1 MARKTKAEALKTR
14 QHLIDVAITLFAK
27 NGVSTTTLADIADA
41 AGMTRGAIYWHFD
54 SKVSLFNEIWNIQ
67 PYVAQEIRRKLKQ
80 KNLNNDLQFLRET
93 IIEVL
98 RFIST
103 DYRQHQLLQILY
115 HTCEFNGEMYSERE
129 IRERFWFNRERM
141 RKLLRSCI
149 SKGQIPINTDIELT
163 ITIVHGYLS
172 GIVKNWLM
180 QPENLDLYEQ
190 APKLVDNL
198 LVMLTK
204 TAR

>member
-1 MARKTKAEALKTR
+1 MARKTKADALKTR

-67 PYVAQEIRRKLKQ
+67 SCITLEIRRKLKIQ
-80 KNLNNDLQFLRET
+80 NPDNDLKLLREI
-93 IIEVL
+93 IIETL
-98 RFIST
+98 KFIST
-103 DYRQHQLLQILY
+103 DRRQHELLQILY

-129 IRERFWFNRERM
+129 IRERYWFNRERM
-141 RKLLRSCI
+141 KKLLRNCI
-149 SKGQIPINTDIELT
+149 SKGQIPVNTNVELT
-163 ITIVHGYLS
+163 ITIIHGYLS

-180 QPENLDLYEQ
+180 QPENLNLYEQ
-190 APKLVDNL
+190 APEVVDNL
-198 LVMLTK
+198 ILMLK
-204 TAR
+204 KSA

>member
-14 QHLIDVAITLFAK
+14 QHLLDVAITLFAK

-67 PYVAQEIRRKLKQ
+67 SCIALEIRRKLKIQ
-80 KNLNNDLQFLRET
+80 NPDNDLKLLREI
-93 IIEVL
+93 IIETL
-98 RFIST
+98 KFIST
-103 DYRQHQLLQILY
+103 DRRQHELLQILY

-129 IRERFWFNRERM
+129 IRERYWFNRERM
-141 RKLLRSCI
+141 KKLLRNCI
-149 SKGQIPINTDIELT
+149 SKGQIPVNTNIELT
-163 ITIVHGYLS
+163 ITIIHGYLS

-180 QPENLDLYEQ
+180 QPENLNLYEQ
-190 APKLVDNL
+190 APEVVDNL
-198 LVMLTK
+198 FLMLTK
-204 TAR
+204 SA

>member
-1 MARKTKAEALKTR
+1 MARKTKADALKTR
-14 QHLIDVAITLFAK
+14 QHLLDVAITLFAK

-67 PYVAQEIRRKLKQ
+67 SCIALEIRRKLKIQ
-80 KNLNNDLQFLRET
+80 NPDNDLKLLREI
-93 IIEVL
+93 IIETL
-98 RFIST
+98 KFIST
-103 DYRQHQLLQILY
+103 DRRQHELLQILY

-129 IRERFWFNRERM
+129 IRERYWFNRERM
-141 RKLLRSCI
+141 KKLLRNCI
-149 SKGQIPINTDIELT
+149 SKGQIPVNTNVELT

-180 QPENLDLYEQ
+180 QPENLNLYEQ
-190 APKLVDNL
+190 APDVVDSL
-198 LVMLTK
+198 IAMLTK
-204 TAR
+204 SA

>member
-1 MARKTKAEALKTR
+1 MARKTKADALKTR
-14 QHLIDVAITLFAK
+14 QHLLDVAITLFAK

-67 PYVAQEIRRKLKQ
+67 SCIALEIRRKLKIQ
-80 KNLNNDLQFLRET
+80 NPDNDLKLLREI
-93 IIEVL
+93 IIETL
-98 RFIST
+98 KFIST
-103 DYRQHQLLQILY
+103 DRRQHELLQILY

-129 IRERFWFNRERM
+129 IRERYWFNRERM
-141 RKLLRSCI
+141 KKLLRNCI
-149 SKGQIPINTDIELT
+149 SKGQIPVNTNVELT

-180 QPENLDLYEQ
+180 QPENLNLYEQ
-190 APKLVDNL
+190 APEVVDNL
-198 LVMLTK
+198 ILMLTK
-204 TAR
+204 SA